1 MSLAIFDLDNTLIGG
16 DSDYLWGEFLCDEG
30 IISDRQSF
38 EKKNDY
44 FYQQYEL
51 GLLDI
56 YAWAE
61 FSFEILSHYS
71 INELE
76 AFHVKFMAQKIEP
89 IFLEKAQDCI
99 NSHKKNGDT
108 VLVITASNTFVTAP
122 IVKRYGINHLLAT
135 EPEIVSGRYTG
146 KVSGIPCFKSGKIE
160 NLMPW
165 LERNGESLKDSTFY
179 SDSHNDL
186 PLLELVDN
194 PVAVNADKILAKIAQ
209 TNGWDI
215 LNWRYEQRQDKLQT

>member
-51 GLLDI
+51 GSLDI

-76 AFHVKFMAQKIEP
+76 AFHIKFMAQKIEP
-89 IFLEKAQDCI
+89 IFLKKAQDCI
-99 NSHKKNGDT
+99 NSHKENGDT

-186 PLLELVDN
+186 PLLEIVDN

-209 TNGWDI
+209 TKGWDI
-215 LNWRYEQRQDKLQT
+215 LNWR

>member
-51 GLLDI
+51 GSLDI

-76 AFHVKFMAQKIEP
+76 AFHLKFMAQKIEP
-89 IFLEKAQDCI
+89 IFLKKAQDCI
-99 NSHKKNGDT
+99 NNHKENGDT

-209 TNGWDI
+209 TKGWDI
-215 LNWRYEQRQDKLQT
+215 LNWR

>member
-51 GLLDI
+51 GSLDI

-76 AFHVKFMAQKIEP
+76 AFHLKFMSQKIEP
-89 IFLEKAQDCI
+89 ILLEKAQDCI
-99 NSHKKNGDT
+99 NSHKENGDT

-215 LNWRYEQRQDKLQT
+215 LNWR

>member
-76 AFHVKFMAQKIEP
+76 AFHHKFMAQKIEP

-122 IVKRYGINHLLAT
+122 IVKRYGINHLIAT

-194 PVAVNADKILAKIAQ
+194 PVAVNADKILTKIAEKK
-209 TNGWDI
+209 GWKA
-215 LNWRYEQRQDKLQT
+215 LNWR

>member
-38 EKKNDY
+38 EKQNDY

-51 GLLDI
+51 GSLDI

-71 INELE
+71 IDELE
-76 AFHVKFMAQKIEP
+76 AFHLKFMAQKIEP

-99 NSHKKNGDT
+99 NSHKENGDT

-179 SDSHNDL
+179 SDSHNDIL
-186 PLLELVDN
+186 LLELVEN
-194 PVAVNADKILAKIAQ
+194 AVVVNADAKLTLIARKKGWKIV
-209 TNGWDI
+209 D
-215 LNWRYEQRQDKLQT
+215 WR

>member
-16 DSDYLWGEFLCDEG
+16 DSDYLWGEYLCDEG

-38 EKKNDY
+38 KKKNDY

-51 GLLDI
+51 GSLDI

-76 AFHVKFMAQKIEP
+76 AFHLKFMAQKIEP

-99 NSHKKNGDT
+99 NSHKENGDT
-108 VLVITASNTFVTAP
+108 VVVITASNTFVTAP
-122 IVKRYGINHLLAT
+122 IVKRYGINHLIAT

-194 PVAVNADKILAKIAQ
+194 PVAVNADKILTQIAEKK
-209 TNGWDI
+209 GWKV
-215 LNWRYEQRQDKLQT
+215 LNWR

>member
-1 MSLAIFDLDNTLIGG
+1 MTLAIFDLDNTLIGG

-51 GLLDI
+51 GSLDI

-71 INELE
+71 IDELE
-76 AFHVKFMAQKIEP
+76 AFHLKFMAQKIEP
-89 IFLEKAQDCI
+89 IFLKKAQDCI
-99 NSHKKNGDT
+99 NSHKENGDT

-122 IVKRYGINHLLAT
+122 IVKRYGINHLIAT

-179 SDSHNDL
+179 SDSHNDIL
-186 PLLELVDN
+186 LLELVEN
-194 PVAVNADKILAKIAQ
+194 AVVVNADAKLTLMARKKGWKIV
-209 TNGWDI
+209 D
-215 LNWRYEQRQDKLQT
+215 WR

>member
-51 GLLDI
+51 GSLDI

-76 AFHVKFMAQKIEP
+76 AFHLKFMAQKIEP
-89 IFLEKAQDCI
+89 IFLQKAQDCI
-99 NSHKKNGDT
+99 NNHKENGDT

-165 LERNGESLKDSTFY
+165 LERNGVSLKDSTFY

-209 TNGWDI
+209 TKGWDI
-215 LNWRYEQRQDKLQT
+215 LNWR